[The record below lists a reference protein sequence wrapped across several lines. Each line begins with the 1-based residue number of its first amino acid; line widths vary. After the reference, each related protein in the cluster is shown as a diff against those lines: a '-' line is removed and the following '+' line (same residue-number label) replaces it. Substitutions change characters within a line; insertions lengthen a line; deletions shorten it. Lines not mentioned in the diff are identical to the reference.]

1 MNTPMLLALI
11 SPITNP
17 VITGFAGKKPEQ
29 APEVFAKFFAALVG
43 LLLTG
48 ATLLALIQLLI
59 GALQW
64 IGSSGDKTSL
74 ESARERIIQA
84 IVGLVVTFAIWSVYL
99 LILNFLG
106 ISPLSGN
113 GSFNIVL
120 PSLL

>member
-1 MNTPMLLALI
+1 MKSLHLLAQVN
-11 SPITNP
+11 PITNP
-17 VITGFAGKKPEQ
+17 VITGFKGKTPDQ
-29 APEVFAKFFAALVG
+29 APEVFAKFFAGLVG

-64 IGSSGDKTSL
+64 IGSGGDKTSL
-74 ESARERIIQA
+74 ESARERIFQA
-84 IVGLVVTFAIWSVYL
+84 IIGLVITFAIWSIYL

-106 ISPLSGN
+106 ISPLSKD
-113 GSFNIVL
+113 GSFNIVF